1 MSECTVGTRV
11 GATVGRGGG
20 GGALPSRRGVSGSA
34 GRRAGGAGKG
44 GSSEPTGPLLAG
56 VSGVGVSGSKCAA
69 SCDSGALHDAV
80 ITSSDATLRA
90 RARSRRSSSSAAPC
104 GETGARSERWT
115 HMERDGHTWRE
126 MDTHGERWTHMERD
140 GHTWRETDTHGE
152 RWKHMER
159 DGNTWREMD
168 ARSCTGSAAGLVG
181 AREGARGAPRR
192 NKGQRGSAQ
201 TCSKAGT
208 GTSAAVTLPTW
219 CPVTGA
225 LPSTYR
231 TPHRCASESPSY

>member
-11 GATVGRGGG
+11 GATVGRGG

-126 MDTHGERWTHMERD
+126 MDTHGERRT
-140 GHTWRETDTHGE
+140 
-152 RWKHMER
+152 HMER